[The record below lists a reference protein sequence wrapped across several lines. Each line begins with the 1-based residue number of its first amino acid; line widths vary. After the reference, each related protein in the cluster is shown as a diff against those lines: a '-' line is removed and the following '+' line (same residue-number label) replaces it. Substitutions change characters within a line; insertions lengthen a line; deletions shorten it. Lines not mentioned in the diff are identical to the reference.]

1 MYDIRRIVTLTQI
14 IIILSLSLLTF
25 ASPQSISPF
34 AVRINKCCEKFEV
47 IQDGRCIDAKSADEN
62 GTDTWEPIFTSES
75 GEMNVNVQDFKF
87 VIGLPDCGGMQMW
100 PVYQYPSVR
109 NSCFLFYKL
118 ILTQKTI
125 ISER

>member
-1 MYDIRRIVTLTQI
+1 MHSFYKNRSKTMNAFVILSKL
-14 IIILSLSLLTF
+14 IIILSLSLLTL

-47 IQDGRCIDAKSADEN
+47 VQDGKCTDAKIADDN
-62 GTDTWEPIFTSES
+62 GTDTWEPIFTSEV

-109 NSCFLFYKL
+109 VSLL
-118 ILTQKTI
+118 A
-125 ISER
+125 